1 MTFLTARNI
10 LISKNNNNII
20 NNISLKIRP
29 GELVGLIGPN
39 GAGKTTLLK
48 SLLGIVKPIEGGVY
62 LNNLGI
68 NTLSR
73 NYVSK
78 HLGYLAQG
86 APCYWPVTVKQ
97 IVELGCLPHTYD
109 TKKREGSI
117 SNIVAESM
125 ASTGISDLQF
135 RKVTSLSGGERTLT
149 MLARCLAGQ
158 APLILADEPVTGL
171 DPSHQIKIMQLL
183 KNQVSSKTGV
193 VAVLHDLNL
202 AAKYCS
208 RLVLMSEGKIYAD
221 GVPETV
227 LSTQN
232 ISNVY
237 GIKAKMQ
244 YLDGQPI
251 ILSGS
256 I

>member
-1 MTFLTARNI
+1 
-10 LISKNNNNII
+10 
-20 NNISLKIRP
+20 
-29 GELVGLIGPN
+29 
-39 GAGKTTLLK
+39 
-48 SLLGIVKPIEGGVY
+48 
-62 LNNLGI
+62 
-68 NTLSR
+68 
-73 NYVSK
+73 
-78 HLGYLAQG
+78 
-86 APCYWPVTVKQ
+86 
-97 IVELGCLPHTYD
+97 
-109 TKKREGSI
+109 
-117 SNIVAESM
+117 M

-208 RLVLMSEGKIYAD
+208 RLVLMSEGKIHAD
-221 GVPETV
+221 GVPDTV

>member
-97 IVELGCLPHTYD
+97 IVELGCLPHIYD

-125 ASTGISDLQF
+125 ASTGISDF
-135 RKVTSLSGGERTLT
+135 SSYGLS
-149 MLARCLAGQ
+149 
-158 APLILADEPVTGL
+158 IN
-171 DPSHQIKIMQLL
+171 SKI
-183 KNQVSSKTGV
+183 
-193 VAVLHDLNL
+193 
-202 AAKYCS
+202 
-208 RLVLMSEGKIYAD
+208 
-221 GVPETV
+221 
-227 LSTQN
+227 N
-232 ISNVY
+232 ISNDFKININ
-237 GIKAKMQ
+237 GSIKARSTSENT
-244 YLDGQPI
+244 YISSLGVRFSTNYI
-251 ILSGS
+251 F
-256 I
+256 